1 MKHFTKIGTLGIL
14 SFAHFIVD
22 FYSLFLPIFI
32 PILVLQL
39 GITYF
44 SASLLIS
51 SVTLIGAVFQS
62 PVGYW
67 ADLYRKRVTF
77 IAIGF
82 VFYVLGATIFGLSNG
97 FGLLFLS
104 SLFLGFA
111 GATYHPQSAN
121 LIIKNFSK
129 KGQVL
134 GIHGAGGQLG
144 RFISPILIAYLISR
158 LQWRLAAVIIAVPAL
173 IAALL
178 CWSTL
183 KEPLERGE
191 KGFGK
196 TITKP
201 ILILILVLGLR
212 AATFTGII
220 FFLPSFLME
229 RTSSINTAGLLT
241 GVMLGVG
248 LIAQPL
254 GGIMG
259 DRISKIKIIFL
270 SLTGISTLL
279 FLFYLILM
287 PMMQQTI
294 LNYGALVVFLVAIG
308 FCIFITFPI
317 GLALSAELASGE
329 RVGSAVGAV
338 FGGEMIISALTV
350 PALGYIIDTYGFR
363 TGFGFLGMLAG
374 AGAIVTGLY
383 YISSKRNNLKNAKGL

>member
-1 MKHFTKIGTLGIL
+1 MKNSTKIHTLGIL

-32 PILVLQL
+32 PILVLQF

-51 SVTLIGAVFQS
+51 SVTLVGAVFQS

-82 VFYVLGATIFGLSNG
+82 LFYALGATIFSLSNG

-121 LIIKNFSK
+121 LIIKNFSR

-173 IAALL
+173 IAALI

-201 ILILILVLGLR
+201 ILILMLVLGLR

-229 RTSSINTAGLLT
+229 RTSSINIAGLLT

-259 DRISKIKIIFL
+259 DRMSKMKIIFL
-270 SLTGISTLL
+270 SLVGVSILL
-279 FLFYLILM
+279 FLFYLVLM

-294 LNYGALVVFLVAIG
+294 PNYGVFVIFLIAIG
-308 FCIFITFPI
+308 FCIFITFPV

-338 FGGEMIISALTV
+338 FGGEMIIIALTAPV
-350 PALGYIIDTYGFR
+350 LGYIVDIYGFR
-363 TGFGFLGMLAG
+363 TGFGFLGVLAG
-374 AGAIVTGLY
+374 VGAIVTGLFY
-383 YISSKRNNLKNAKGL
+383 LGPKRVIQKA

>member
-1 MKHFTKIGTLGIL
+1 MKHSTKIHTLGIL

-32 PILVLQL
+32 PILVLQF

-44 SASLLIS
+44 NASLLIS

-77 IAIGF
+77 IATGLL
-82 VFYVLGATIFGLSNG
+82 FYALGATIFGLSNS

-111 GATYHPQSAN
+111 GATYHPQSTS
-121 LIIKNFSK
+121 LIIKNFSR

-144 RFISPILIAYLISR
+144 RLISPILIAYLISR
-158 LQWRLAAVIIAVPAL
+158 LQWRLAAVIIAVPAA
-173 IAALL
+173 ITAVL

-201 ILILILVLGLR
+201 ILILMLVLGLR
-212 AATFTGII
+212 TAIFTGII

-229 RTSSINTAGLLT
+229 RTSSINIAGLLT

-270 SLTGISTLL
+270 SLTALSILL

-317 GLALSAELASGE
+317 GMALSAELASGE

-350 PALGYIIDTYGFR
+350 PTLGYMIDTYGFR

-374 AGAIVTGLY
+374 AGAVVTGLY
-383 YISSKRNNLKNAKGL
+383 YIRSKRIIYET